1 MAIIYYYFHISSH
14 DYWLILHTIIV
25 SLLVAR
31 SFHSFHSHTK
41 KKKKFSTVK
50 FWDCPLPILL
60 CVLGI
65 YIDLELCQFSIPI
78 ILYLVLK
85 VEFITFLLKEM

>member
-14 DYWLILHTIIV
+14 DYWLILHTIIIV

-31 SFHSFHSHTK
+31 SFHSFHSHT
-41 KKKKFSTVK
+41 KKKFSTVK

-60 CVLGI
+60 CVLDI
-65 YIDLELCQFSIPI
+65 YIHLELCQFSIPI